1 MAYVNVPHT
10 HEFTIT
16 SRFNAGLHTVLAGY
30 KKSRR
35 VNATVRA
42 LSALDTKTLN
52 DLGIDR
58 AGIRAAANAAVY
70 GS

>member
-10 HEFTIT
+10 HEFTLT
-16 SRFNAGLHTVLAGY
+16 SRFNAGLHTTLEGF

-35 VNATVRA
+35 VNQTIRA
-42 LSALDTKTLN
+42 LNALDTKTLN

-58 AGIRAAANAAVY
+58 SGVRAAAHLAVY
-70 GS
+70 GT